1 MLSQITQ
8 IRADKKQIKT
18 SKYLRE
24 SAKSARNKYLSDNSA
39 SNNMNN
45 TIQKNYIIVG
55 QGLAGT
61 ILAQTLLKQGR
72 SVLVIDEPTLSKASK
87 IAAGLYNPV
96 VFKRLVKSWMAD
108 ELIPYMDEF
117 YSDSEQLLKVN
128 FYFKKQIVRLFAEEQ
143 EKTLWLKKTN
153 EPVGKYLSK
162 NIENDLLTDII
173 HNPLGSAEVLDAGNL
188 DAPLFLEIFRN
199 YFKENNTL
207 LEEKFDYDQLK
218 ISENAVT
225 YKTITADKIIF
236 CEGFKTT
243 ENPYFSWLPFKLT
256 KGEIITIK
264 LIGDTEV
271 SFDKVI
277 NKAVFILPVGN
288 NTYKVGATYEWND
301 LNETPTEKGKADL
314 MDKLQKVIKVPFEI
328 IDHQA
333 GIRPTVND
341 RRPLIGLHPQHA
353 AVGVFNGMG
362 TKGVMLAPYFA
373 KHFSDFLEN
382 NIPLDKEV
390 DIRRFDFV

>member
-1 MLSQITQ
+1 MF
-8 IRADKKQIKT
+8 
-18 SKYLRE
+18 
-24 SAKSARNKYLSDNSA
+24 N
-39 SNNMNN
+39 
-45 TIQKNYIIVG
+45 KNYIIVG

-61 ILAQTLLKQGR
+61 ILAQTLFKQGK
-72 SVLVIDEPTLSKASK
+72 SLVIIDDPNLSKASK

-108 ELIPYMDEF
+108 ELIPCMDDF
-117 YSDSEQLLKVN
+117 YTDAEKLLQTN

-143 EKTLWLKKTN
+143 EKTLWLKKTE

-162 NIENDLLTDII
+162 TIEENLLSDII
-173 HNPLGSAEVLDAGNL
+173 YNPLGSSEVLDAGNL
-188 DAPLFLEIFRN
+188 DTRLFLESFRN
-199 YFKENNTL
+199 YFRENKIL

-218 ISENAVT
+218 FSENAVT

-264 LIGDTEV
+264 LLGDTEV
-271 SFDKVI
+271 GFDKVI
-277 NKAVFILPVGN
+277 NKAVFILPIGN
-288 NTYKVGATYEWND
+288 NIYKVGATYEWNE
-301 LNETPTEKGKADL
+301 LNEYTTEKGKADL
-314 MDKLQKVIKVPFEI
+314 VDKLQKVLKIPFEI

-353 AVGVFNGMG
+353 ALGVFNGMG

-373 KHFSDFLEN
+373 KHFFDFLEN
-382 NIPLDKEV
+382 NIPLNKEI
-390 DIRRFDFV
+390 DINRFIANFKL

>member
-1 MLSQITQ
+1 MF
-8 IRADKKQIKT
+8 
-18 SKYLRE
+18 
-24 SAKSARNKYLSDNSA
+24 N
-39 SNNMNN
+39 
-45 TIQKNYIIVG
+45 KNYIIVG

-61 ILAQTLLKQGR
+61 ILAQTFLKQGK
-72 SVLVIDEPTLSKASK
+72 SVMLIDDPTLSKASK

-108 ELIPYMDEF
+108 ELIPFMDDF
-117 YSDSEQLLKVN
+117 YTDSEKLLQTK

-143 EKTLWLKKTN
+143 EKTLWLKKTE

-162 NIENDLLTDII
+162 TIQDDLLMNVI
-173 HNPLGSAEVLDAGNL
+173 HNPLGSSEVLAAGNL
-188 DAPLFLEIFRN
+188 DTRLFLESFRN
-199 YFKENNTL
+199 YFRENKML
-207 LEEKFDYDQLK
+207 LEEKFDYEQLK

-225 YKTITADKIIF
+225 YKNSTADKIIF

-256 KGEIITIK
+256 KGEIITIQ
-264 LIGDTEV
+264 LLGDGEV
-271 SFDKVI
+271 GFDKVI
-277 NKAVFILPVGN
+277 NKAVFILPIGN
-288 NTYKVGATYEWND
+288 NTYKVGATYEWNE
-301 LNETPTEKGKADL
+301 LNETLTEKGKSDL
-314 MDKLQKVIKVPFEI
+314 VDKLQKVVKVPFEI

-341 RRPLIGLHPQHA
+341 RRPLIGLHPKYPA
-353 AVGVFNGMG
+353 LGVFNGMG

-373 KHFSDFLEN
+373 KQFVEHLEN

-390 DIRRFDFV
+390 DIRRF

>member
-1 MLSQITQ
+1 MF
-8 IRADKKQIKT
+8 
-18 SKYLRE
+18 
-24 SAKSARNKYLSDNSA
+24 N
-39 SNNMNN
+39 
-45 TIQKNYIIVG
+45 KNYIIVG

-72 SVLVIDEPTLSKASK
+72 SVIVMDDPGLSKASK

-108 ELIPYMDEF
+108 ELIPFMDDF
-117 YSDSEQLLKVN
+117 YTDSEQILKVN
-128 FYFKKQIVRLFAEEQ
+128 FYFKKQIIRLFAEEQ
-143 EKTLWLKKTN
+143 EKTLWLKKTQ
-153 EPVGKYLSK
+153 EPAGKYLSK
-162 NIENDLLTDII
+162 ILQEDLLSDII
-173 HNPLGSAEVLDAGNL
+173 YNPLGSSEVLNAGNL
-188 DAPLFLEIFRN
+188 DTRLFLESFRN
-199 YFKENNTL
+199 YFRENTML

-225 YKTITADKIIF
+225 YKNIIAEKIIF
-236 CEGFKTT
+236 CEGYKTT

-264 LIGDTEV
+264 LLGDTEV
-271 SFDKVI
+271 GFDKVI

-288 NTYKVGATYEWND
+288 NIYKVGATYEWND
-301 LNETPTEKGKADL
+301 LNENITEKGKSDL
-314 MDKLQKVIKVPFEI
+314 VDKLQKVVKVPFEI

-341 RRPLIGLHPQHA
+341 RRPLIGLHPEHS
-353 AVGVFNGMG
+353 VLGVFNGMG

-373 KHFSDFLEN
+373 KHFFDFLEN
-382 NIPLDKEV
+382 NIPLDEEI
-390 DIRRFDFV
+390 DINRFKANFKL